1 MKKIIYIASFLCA
14 ALLAGCDDF
23 LTTESPDFSTD
34 KYWRDKADVEAG
46 LSAVYGQLDNRTG
59 SYTVAEVKFVVE
71 TFRSDEMVK
80 GQDVNNYPEW
90 LHCTDSPTTMRTP
103 ASKNTG

>member
-59 SYTVAEVKFVVE
+59 SYTVDGFHL
-71 TFRSDEMVK
+71 S
-80 GQDVNNYPEW
+80 
-90 LHCTDSPTTMRTP
+90 LSPTFTMP
-103 ASKNTG
+103 CAGLGIILIVMLYPLP

>member
-46 LSAVYGQLDNRTG
+46 LSGYMASWITAPALTRLQKSSLLWKP
-59 SYTVAEVKFVVE
+59 SVA
-71 TFRSDEMVK
+71 
-80 GQDVNNYPEW
+80 
-90 LHCTDSPTTMRTP
+90 MRW
-103 ASKNTG
+103 

>member
-34 KYWRDKADVEAG
+34 KYWRDRGRSISGIWPAG
-46 LSAVYGQLDNRTG
+46 
-59 SYTVAEVKFVVE
+59 
-71 TFRSDEMVK
+71 
-80 GQDVNNYPEW
+80 
-90 LHCTDSPTTMRTP
+90 
-103 ASKNTG
+103 

>member
-46 LSAVYGQLDNRTG
+46 LSAVYGQLDKRRLLHG
-59 SYTVAEVKFVVE
+59 C
-71 TFRSDEMVK
+71 RSQVCC
-80 GQDVNNYPEW
+80 GNLP
-90 LHCTDSPTTMRTP
+90 
-103 ASKNTG
+103 

>member
-46 LSAVYGQLDNRTG
+46 LSAVYGQN
-59 SYTVAEVKFVVE
+59 A
-71 TFRSDEMVK
+71 
-80 GQDVNNYPEW
+80 
-90 LHCTDSPTTMRTP
+90 
-103 ASKNTG
+103 

>member
-46 LSAVYGQLDNRTG
+46 LSSVYGQLDCRTNG
-59 SYTVAEVKFVVE
+59 IYHCRGKVCSRNF
-71 TFRSDEMVK
+71 
-80 GQDVNNYPEW
+80 PE
-90 LHCTDSPTTMRTP
+90 
-103 ASKNTG
+103 

>member
-46 LSAVYGQLDNRTG
+46 LSAVYASWITAPALTRLQKSSLLWKP
-59 SYTVAEVKFVVE
+59 SVA
-71 TFRSDEMVK
+71 
-80 GQDVNNYPEW
+80 
-90 LHCTDSPTTMRTP
+90 MRW
-103 ASKNTG
+103 